1 MNKGWAAAALAGGM
15 MLAAAAAAMTAETFS
30 DTAQQARYRSLLK
43 ELRCMVCQNQALD
56 DSNAELAAD
65 MRRVVANMVRDG
77 DSDSDI
83 KEFMTARYGDFVL
96 YRPPLRPE
104 TAPLWLLPFALAAV
118 AVLVLVVRLKK
129 RSQSQNIAN
138 NPKAD

>member
-1 MNKGWAAAALAGGM
+1 MNKGWAAAALAGWM

-77 DSDSDI
+77 NSDSDI
-83 KEFMTARYGDFVL
+83 KEFMTARYGDFVCI
-96 YRPPLRPE
+96 
-104 TAPLWLLPFALAAV
+104 APPFA
-118 AVLVLVVRLKK
+118 
-129 RSQSQNIAN
+129 
-138 NPKAD
+138 PKPPPCGYSLSPWRGLQCWCWLCG

>member
-65 MRRVVANMVRDG
+65 MRRVVANMVRNG
-77 DSDSDI
+77 NSDSDI
-83 KEFMTARYGDFVL
+83 KEFMTG
-96 YRPPLRPE
+96 PLRRLRFVSPPPSPRNRTPVA
-104 TAPLWLLPFALAAV
+104 TAFRLGGDCSACACCAVEALQFV
-118 AVLVLVVRLKK
+118 GEG
-129 RSQSQNIAN
+129 
-138 NPKAD
+138 